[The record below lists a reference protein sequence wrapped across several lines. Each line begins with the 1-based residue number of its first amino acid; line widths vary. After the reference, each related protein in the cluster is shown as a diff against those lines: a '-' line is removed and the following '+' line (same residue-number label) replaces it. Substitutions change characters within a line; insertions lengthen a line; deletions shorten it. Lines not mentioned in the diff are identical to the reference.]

1 MKGNRLLKFKIFL
14 NEVLN
19 QAANYIIQ
27 FYKMFSSN
35 RHLLKRNKSLK
46 NILQNQSGVIV
57 ANGPSVS
64 EIDLKLLKGKNLFF
78 MNRGFKHKDYEY
90 LQPNFHFIIDEK
102 LNSGIWPISFI
113 DTIFEL
119 NPNVKLFLNH
129 KWCNEEKFYKFSK
142 KYPNQIFWID
152 TRLFFTRFHNN
163 RKIDLTKVTY
173 GNAVS
178 GAALSS
184 AIYMGLSDI
193 SFIGQDLN
201 GLCYE
206 LTDKKSHFYGDNF
219 ENKSKT
225 IDNIIEDLLSM
236 SISIRNWSNII
247 SYCNK
252 KNIKIFNL
260 SESGLFSLLTD
271 LKKINK

>member
-1 MKGNRLLKFKIFL
+1 MKGNRLLKFKIFI

-19 QAANYIIQ
+19 QVANYIIQ

-35 RHLLKRNKSLK
+35 KHLLKRNKSLK
-46 NILQNQSGVIV
+46 NILQNQSAVIV

-129 KWCNEEKFYKFSK
+129 KWCNEEKFNKFSK

-152 TRLFFTRFHNN
+152 TRLFFTRFYNN

-184 AIYMGLSDI
+184 AIYMGSNNI

-206 LTDKKSHFYGDNF
+206 LINDRSHFYGSNK
-219 ENKSKT
+219 ENSLKSINDIT
-225 IDNIIEDLLSM
+225 EDLLSM
-236 SISIRNWSNII
+236 SISIRNWINFINYCKQKKINI
-247 SYCNK
+247 NT
-252 KNIKIFNL
+252 L
-260 SESGLFSLLTD
+260 SQKGLFSLFVDFKDT
-271 LKKINK
+271 I

>member
-1 MKGNRLLKFKIFL
+1 MKGNRLLKFKIFI

-19 QAANYIIQ
+19 QVANYIIQ

-35 RHLLKRNKSLK
+35 KHLLKRNKSLK
-46 NILQNQSGVIV
+46 NILQNQSAVIV

-129 KWCNEEKFYKFSK
+129 KWCKEEKFNKFSK

-152 TRLFFTRFHNN
+152 TRLFFTRFYNN

-184 AIYMGLSDI
+184 AIYMGSNNI

-206 LTDKKSHFYGDNF
+206 LINDRSHFYGSNK
-219 ENKSKT
+219 ENSLKSINDIT
-225 IDNIIEDLLSM
+225 EDLLSM
-236 SISIRNWSNII
+236 SISIRNWINFINYCKQKKINI
-247 SYCNK
+247 NT
-252 KNIKIFNL
+252 L
-260 SESGLFSLLTD
+260 SQKGLFSLFVDFKDT
-271 LKKINK
+271 I